1 MKEQFM
7 YTLWDE
13 SFSVDKGILVWHR
26 LTHTL
31 LETYKGK
38 IQDYVSR
45 VSEGIPIKV
54 TGNYNISGKTEYK
67 VLPEAWNNLDQLV
80 EDINETEKIVCCELR
95 KYGVILNPNWREIN
109 APWIQKVNDIKTD
122 FTEFQGKSFAN
133 AAKHC
138 ETVYNRA
145 YNEELAKDYGL
156 GFGIL
161 SSSLTAHL
169 LYAAQSTAKEMKDKE
184 RALSAASKAI
194 GNDPLGTVSQ
204 QMFSEMY
211 PYYQEKV
218 FPSMMN
224 VLIEYFS
231 YIGEIFAQALG
242 TTKDIAEQT
251 FSQAKSDAILNQ
263 ATNIG
268 KSTIIEALKMYPDNG
283 AVIGYAV
290 INDLLDD
297 ELCEYGTKAG
307 NVFDELLVTWGT
319 TKLTEIYKRG
329 RLFNKSIINEE
340 NRKIIDGLAHYY
352 EIKDDELSDS
362 NDWNDILQ
370 IVFEKEIE
378 DIDETLYAI
387 CTLNKSQLDKFAQE
401 NKRFSISRTIIDNAV
416 SLYNVTH
423 ESVVTKMFIKA
434 GFRGEITAKQVEDFI
449 DLTNQRIAKRH
460 EEILQERAEQK
471 RREAQEQAKRNAE
484 EAEKRRIAAEKAAA
498 IQAEKDKKLQA
509 ILKKVKIAAIIVSI
523 PIVIAIGFLI
533 VKNAIIIPNQK
544 YDAAMELL
552 VAGNYTDACDA
563 FSALGGYRDSEK
575 QVAVCVNAINEQKYL
590 DAFKLLQQGMF
601 DDAINAFSAIVDY
614 KDSQNKITE
623 AYIGKAESYVQD
635 GEFAKAAIAYG
646 KANDFEKSS
655 EYWQKVIQKPTIA
668 TSREHIVGIK
678 ANGTVV
684 AVGENSDGQCNVS
697 KWTNIVSVSVGDYH
711 TVGLKN
717 DGTVV
722 AVGSNSHGQCNVSSW
737 TDIIAIAAYDKH
749 TLGLKSDGT
758 VVAAG
763 INTKAF
769 DTSGWKDIVAI
780 TAGGGAYAVGVKM
793 DGTVIAVGWEYGD
806 ECNVSE
812 WKDIVA
818 VSASEYHTVGLT
830 ADGRVF
836 ATGKNNE
843 GQCNVSGWRDI
854 VSVSTGYERTIGTKR
869 DGTVVVVGGGWMH
882 SSSPSEM
889 SKWENIVSTAS
900 YTYCVMGLRADGV
913 VVSVDYFGEEK
924 QPAAEWTSILV
935 PDQLSADD
943 MLITKYKEAERL
955 FSEEKYSEALSIFR
969 QLTGYKESNEY
980 IDKCVVLIRQNA
992 QRGDVIAFGKYEQNR
1007 GVNGKEDI
1015 EWVVLDNSNSVLLL
1029 ISKDYLDFRPYHSSK
1044 TNITWENSSI
1054 RKWLNSEF
1062 YDAAFNQDEKSV
1074 ILLSHNIN
1082 DDNKTFGT
1090 DGGNA
1095 TDDYVF
1101 FLSVDEANKYVG
1113 NEWYRHAE
1121 AADAIKNKGPSLES
1135 FYSWWLRT
1143 PCTDSKSAC
1152 AAGTMSDSPLGEWG
1166 WAVHNETTGIRPVIR
1181 ITISND

>member
-1 MKEQFM
+1 MREQLT
-7 YTLWDE
+7 YSLWGE
-13 SFSVDKGILVWHR
+13 SFSVDKGILIWHR

-31 LETYKGK
+31 LEAYKEK
-38 IQDYVSR
+38 IQGYVSN
-45 VSEGIPIKV
+45 VNNGAPIKE
-54 TGNYNISGKTEYK
+54 TYEGSGKTTYI
-67 VLPEAWNNLDQLV
+67 VLPEAFNNLKQLA
-80 EDINETEKIVCCELR
+80 EDINETETIISRELR
-95 KYGVILNPNWREIN
+95 KYGVLLDPNWREIN
-109 APWIQKVNDIKTD
+109 APWIAKITNIESD
-122 FTEFQGKSFAN
+122 FLDFQNKSFVN
-133 AAKHC
+133 AAQNC
-138 ETVYNRA
+138 ERVYNRA
-145 YNEELAKDYGL
+145 YNEELAKDFGL
-156 GFGIL
+156 GFGII
-161 SSSLTAHL
+161 SNSLTAHL
-169 LYAAQSTAKEMKDKE
+169 LYAAQSAAKEIKDKE
-184 RALSAASKAI
+184 RASTAASKAI
-194 GNDPLGTVSQ
+194 GNNPTGAVLQ
-204 QMFSEMY
+204 QMFSEIY
-211 PYYQEKV
+211 PFYQEKV

-263 ATNIG
+263 ATNAG
-268 KSTIIEALKMYPDNG
+268 KSTIIEALKAYPDNG

-297 ELCEYGTKAG
+297 ELCEYVTKAG

-362 NDWNDILQ
+362 DDWNDILQ

-378 DIDETLYAI
+378 DIDEALYAI

-401 NKRFSISRTIIDNAV
+401 NKRFSVSRTIIDNAV

-498 IQAEKDKKLQA
+498 KQAEKDKKLQA

-533 VKNAIIIPNQK
+533 VKNTIIIPNQK

-552 VAGNYTDACDA
+552 LAGNYTDARDA
-563 FSALGGYRDSEK
+563 FTALGGYRDSEK
-575 QVAVCVNAINEQKYL
+575 QVDVCVNAINDQKYQ

-623 AYIGKAESYVQD
+623 AYIGKAESYVQSD
-635 GEFAKAAIAYG
+635 DLAKAAIAYG

-655 EYWQKVIQKPTIA
+655 EYWQKVIRKPTIA

-717 DGTVV
+717 NGTVV

-769 DTSGWKDIVAI
+769 DTSEWTDMVSIA
-780 TAGGGAYAVGVKM
+780 AGGGAYAVGLKS
-793 DGTVIAVGWEYGD
+793 DGTVVAVGWEFSN

-818 VSASEYHTVGLT
+818 VSASQYHTVGLT
-830 ADGRVF
+830 ADGRVL
-836 ATGKNNE
+836 AVGENNE

-854 VSVSTGYERTIGTKR
+854 ISISTGYERTIGTKL

-889 SKWENIVSTAS
+889 SKWENIVSATS
-900 YTYCVMGLRADGV
+900 YQYCVMGLRADGV
-913 VVSVDYFGEEK
+913 VVSVDYFGKEM
-924 QPAAEWTSILV
+924 QPAAEWTGILV

-943 MLITKYKEAERL
+943 MLSTRYEQAENLFAEQKYG
-955 FSEEKYSEALSIFR
+955 EALSVFN

-980 IDKCVVLIRQNA
+980 IDKCMSLIRKNA
-992 QRGDVIAFGKYEQNR
+992 QRGDVITFGKYEQD
-1007 GVNGKEDI
+1007 GITSNGKENI
-1015 EWVVLDNSNSVLLL
+1015 NWVVLDNWNGELLL
-1029 ISKDYLDFRPYHSSK
+1029 ISKDYLDFRPYHNTK
-1044 TNITWENSSI
+1044 KDITWENSTI

-1062 YDAAFNQDEKSV
+1062 YEAAFSQDERSI
-1074 ILLSHNIN
+1074 ILISHNIN
-1082 DDNKTFGT
+1082 NDNKTFGS

-1113 NEWYRHAE
+1113 DEWYRHANAT
-1121 AADAIKNKGPSLES
+1121 AAVKDKGPNFES
-1135 FYSWWLRT
+1135 SYSWWLRT
-1143 PCTDSKSAC
+1143 PCTDNKSAC
-1152 AAGTMSDSPLGEWG
+1152 AAGTMSDGALGDWG
-1166 WAVHNETTGIRPVIR
+1166 WAVHNETTGVRPVIR
-1181 ITISND
+1181 ISISDK